1 MSTYYSPSDYVRNY
15 AINYSLGNGY
25 YTTSAKVAELLQ
37 VPDFSATTTPTHAEV
52 GEFIKRVED
61 YMDGSTKT
69 SWRRILY
76 EKEHHN
82 FTTGLGHYPVAH
94 YKDYVGFVQLD
105 NHRASKL
112 IRLDIWEGNKWTN
125 ICGAEA
131 SVTFDDFTAIIGG
144 TTTINLR
151 LPNSG
156 LVFNL
161 LAGTTNSRFNSTFG
175 NKTAAEELVSLI
187 NERFPSSTFELTG
200 ASAGKSQ
207 TDTTGAK
214 QVSDFFYA
222 CIDSEDSNKVLISS
236 LLPSDDGANCNIY
249 LNGSTSTTT
258 SQGITVSEFTDKQ
271 QSGRMN
277 DWWKITREGRIFFR
291 DKFPYITSNSVRVT
305 YFSGSSRV
313 PASISDIAT
322 KLVACEVLRSDDAT
336 VLITESGNQIS
347 VKEKYDLLR
356 TEALEM
362 LQGKKEAVFLI
373 E

>member
-1 MSTYYSPSDYVRNY
+1 M
-15 AINYSLGNGY
+15 
-25 YTTSAKVAELLQ
+25 
-37 VPDFSATTTPTHAEV
+37 
-52 GEFIKRVED
+52 
-61 YMDGSTKT
+61 
-69 SWRRILY
+69 
-76 EKEHHN
+76 
-82 FTTGLGHYPVAH
+82 
-94 YKDYVGFVQLD
+94 
-105 NHRASKL
+105 
-112 IRLDIWEGNKWTN
+112 
-125 ICGAEA
+125 
-131 SVTFDDFTAIIGG
+131 
-144 TTTINLR
+144 
-151 LPNSG
+151 
-156 LVFNL
+156 
-161 LAGTTNSRFNSTFG
+161 
-175 NKTAAEELVSLI
+175 
-187 NERFPSSTFELTG
+187 
-200 ASAGKSQ
+200 
-207 TDTTGAK
+207 
-214 QVSDFFYA
+214 
-222 CIDSEDSNKVLISS
+222 
-236 LLPSDDGANCNIY
+236 PSDDGANCNIY

-258 SQGITVSEFTDKQ
+258 AQGITVSEFTDKQ